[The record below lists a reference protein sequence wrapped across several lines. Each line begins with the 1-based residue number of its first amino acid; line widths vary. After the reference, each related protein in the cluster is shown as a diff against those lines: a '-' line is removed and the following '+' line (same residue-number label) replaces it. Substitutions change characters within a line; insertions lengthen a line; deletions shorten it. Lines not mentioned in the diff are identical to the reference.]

1 LNCGLATLSAGLS
14 GGIECC
20 GQRSPTSQLSTLK
33 LAVHSLWLL
42 LLRLLR
48 RLRRRLWLRLG
59 LLAMEVMTKAL
70 VVTVA
75 MQASM

>member
-1 LNCGLATLSAGLS
+1 MGS
-14 GGIECC
+14 G
-20 GQRSPTSQLSTLK
+20 RSPLNFRSSLLSY
-33 LAVHSLWLL
+33 SLWLL
-42 LLRLLR
+42 LLWLLR
-48 RLRRRLWLRLG
+48 RLRLRLG